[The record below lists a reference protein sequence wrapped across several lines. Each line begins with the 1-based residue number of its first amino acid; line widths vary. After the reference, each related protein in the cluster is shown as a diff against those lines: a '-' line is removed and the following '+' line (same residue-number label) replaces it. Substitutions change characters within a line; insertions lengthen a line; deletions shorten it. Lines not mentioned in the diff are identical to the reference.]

1 MRAVCV
7 WLLRCVVC
15 AGGVDAAVVKV
26 VLGSVCALLVEAAR
40 VDCGAG
46 PLSALLEEAGC
57 SASRVSAFLALYE
70 PLRSLYRSSVSSSLS
85 SFASS
90 SLPSLTSASHRSEL
104 YVRSNLAE
112 QIRQPIIFLTLHAQG
127 GGEHRQSTTTRS
139 TTMTASTST
148 TSSPAPFLSF
158 TATAE
163 DLQDMLAKVREAVR
177 AAAPHAEQQH
187 HS

>member
-1 MRAVCV
+1 MC
-7 WLLRCVVC
+7 
-15 AGGVDAAVVKV
+15 KV
-26 VLGSVCALLVEAAR
+26 VLSAVCAVLVEAAR

-46 PLSALLEEAGC
+46 PVSALLEEAGW
-57 SASRVSAFLALYE
+57 SSPRVASFIAVYE

-90 SLPSLTSASHRSEL
+90 ALPSLTSASHRIDL
-104 YVRSNLAE
+104 YLRSNLAE

-127 GGEHRQSTTTRS
+127 AQHQHSTARS
-139 TTMTASTST
+139 ATAMPPPSSSLSS
-148 TSSPAPFLSF
+148 SSPAPYLSF

-177 AAAPHAEQQH
+177 AAAPHTEQQQH
-187 HS
+187 T